1 MSVSVAT
8 KREESGRFRGAHG
21 LVVVVVVVCS
31 GQLPQLFGC

>member
-1 MSVSVAT
+1 MSVAT

-21 LVVVVVVVCS
+21 LVVVVVVVVCS